1 MTTRVLL
8 FATSIYFLGS
18 TARTHLSRSGEE
30 EPVEH
35 IRLAAEETPVVEHIR
50 LAAEETPVKV
60 EHIRSAEEETP
71 EVEHIRLAKESE
83 KHVQWAD
90 RERNFIRE
98 DMKQKFLKDECKVSF
113 TRTWGWWWLAEATV
127 ILHKDDK
134 DTSSFP
140 EAVILSLSIEKQGTG
155 KLMLL
160 YDKMQR
166 DHAPTYRADGD
177 DETPFHED
185 CKTKLPDENE
195 WYTDLKCT
203 KIYLQDN
210 PVRTSYDVEVHFYH
224 SLLLETWGYK
234 RVIVHIDC
242 TDSHYEHAAM

>member
-30 EPVEH
+30 EPNVEN
-35 IRLAAEETPVVEHIR
+35 
-50 LAAEETPVKV
+50 
-60 EHIRSAEEETP
+60 IRSAEEETP
-71 EVEHIRLAKESE
+71 EVEHVRLWGEEESE
-83 KHVQWAD
+83 KDEQWAD

-98 DMKQKFLKDECKVSF
+98 NMKQKFKDDECKVSF
-113 TRTWGWWWLAEATV
+113 TRRWGLYWEAESTV

-134 DTSSFP
+134 DTTSFP
-140 EAVILSLSIEKQGTG
+140 EAVILSLSIEGEGTG

-166 DHAPTYRADGD
+166 DHAPTYRTDGN

-185 CKTKLPDENE
+185 CKSKLPDENE
-195 WYTDLKCT
+195 WHTDLDCT
-203 KIYLQDN
+203 KRYIQDN
-210 PVRTSYDVEVHFYH
+210 PVRTSYDVSVHFYH
-224 SLLLETWGYK
+224 SFLNSWGYK
-234 RVIVHIDC
+234 KVTVHIDC
-242 TDSHYEHAAM
+242 SEHHKRTA